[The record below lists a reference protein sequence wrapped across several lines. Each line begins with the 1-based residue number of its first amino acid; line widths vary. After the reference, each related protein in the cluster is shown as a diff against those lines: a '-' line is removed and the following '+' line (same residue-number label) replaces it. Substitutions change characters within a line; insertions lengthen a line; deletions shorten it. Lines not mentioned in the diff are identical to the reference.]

1 MLEDPVTP
9 ATFQEV
15 VTGFDCEKWKQAM
28 EREMESLRENEV
40 WELVKLPLNKKVVGS
55 KWVFKIKMN
64 DNGKV
69 NRYKARLVAQGNSQ
83 TKGMDYD
90 ETFSPV
96 VRMESLQTIVSLAA
110 CNGLELHQL
119 DVTTA
124 FLNGKLDS

>member
-1 MLEDPVTP
+1 
-9 ATFQEV
+9 
-15 VTGFDCEKWKQAM
+15 M